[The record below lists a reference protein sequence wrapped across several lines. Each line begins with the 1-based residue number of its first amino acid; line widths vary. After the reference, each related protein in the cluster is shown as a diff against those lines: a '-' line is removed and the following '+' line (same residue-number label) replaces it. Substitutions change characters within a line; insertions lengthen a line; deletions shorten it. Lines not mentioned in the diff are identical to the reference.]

1 MPLQDG
7 TQRSSDTFLHYKN
20 KEFEDDA
27 ENTKTADQTKE
38 ISTDDPPKKSRVVS
52 RVSSSSKKHT
62 HTVVS
67 LDEYRDTMKEHK
79 DSLVVIRFFS
89 HWCKS
94 CKAVT
99 PKFNRL
105 ARKNPQVIFIDIP
118 ITNENKDLSKE
129 LNVKAVPFA
138 HIIDPN
144 VGLVE
149 ELRMGKMYWH
159 NFEETFYTYTSGS
172 CDVGSFEY
180 EDPVRGDVLI

>member
-1 MPLQDG
+1 M
-7 TQRSSDTFLHYKN
+7 
-20 KEFEDDA
+20 
-27 ENTKTADQTKE
+27 
-38 ISTDDPPKKSRVVS
+38 
-52 RVSSSSKKHT
+52 
-62 HTVVS
+62 
-67 LDEYRDTMKEHK
+67 
-79 DSLVVIRFFS
+79 
-89 HWCKS
+89 
-94 CKAVT
+94 T